1 MSLIRRY
8 PLVEFFGLA
17 YALSWILESPL
28 AYAPA
33 LLLCKI
39 LHTHTECV
47 DNHDQAPL
55 LPAPAPQNRPRYS
68 PG

>member
-33 LLLCKI
+33 LPLQDSAYSYRAWITVNKPLY
-39 LHTHTECV
+39 T
-47 DNHDQAPL
+47 PL
-55 LPAPAPQNRPRYS
+55 LP
-68 PG
+68 

>member
-1 MSLIRRY
+1 MSLISRY

-39 LHTHTECV
+39 LHTHTGCGLSLI
-47 DNHDQAPL
+47 HI
-55 LPAPAPQNRPRYS
+55 
-68 PG
+68 

>member
-17 YALSWILESPL
+17 YALSWILRARSPTPL
-28 AYAPA
+28 RYY
-33 LLLCKI
+33 CKI
-39 LHTHTECV
+39 LCILIQGV
-47 DNHDQAPL
+47 DNPEQAPL
-55 LPAPAPQNRPRYS
+55 RPATAPQKQLPYS

>member
-28 AYAPA
+28 AYAPIEGYA
-33 LLLCKI
+33 PYCRV
-39 LHTHTECV
+39 CV
-47 DNHDQAPL
+47 AQEP
-55 LPAPAPQNRPRYS
+55 PKTK
-68 PG
+68 

>member
-33 LLLCKI
+33 LLCARFCLLI
-39 LHTHTECV
+39 QGV
-47 DNHDQAPL
+47 DNPDQAPL